1 MTPPRS
7 FEGAQTGSGRKK
19 LRIAVLNR
27 TFSSTGGG
35 AERYSIA
42 MVEQLAALHEIH
54 DFAQDIDHQWPG
66 VAYHRVFV
74 PLRKP
79 RWLNQLWFAFA
90 TWRATRRGFDVVHSH
105 ENTWHGD
112 VQTVHVVPVKYNL
125 FQGRTGARRALRWV
139 KVATSPRLLAYLLFE
154 RARYAAHRGRLV
166 VVTSD
171 SLKLMMELAYPVSSP
186 MIRVIT
192 PGITMP
198 ELPVTQER
206 KSDARASLGLP
217 AAGRCL
223 LFVANDYRKKGLDAL
238 LEALARLP
246 ADVMLAIAGNS
257 AHIPSFRKQV
267 TRLGLDERTFFL
279 GAVKNIGTAY
289 EAADCL
295 VHPTLEDSF
304 AMVVLEAMAHG
315 LPVIVSGAQYCGISG
330 LLQPGINAAIL
341 DNPRDVTGLS
351 AAIVKVLGC
360 PDFAAQLAEEAAAF
374 AMRYQWREL
383 AAAQEALYFQVAEE
397 KAAAAR

>member
-7 FEGAQTGSGRKK
+7 FEGAQTVSGRKK

-54 DFAQDIDHQWPG
+54 VFAQDIDHQWPG
-66 VAYHRVFV
+66 VAYHRVVV

-79 RWLNQLWFAFA
+79 RWVNQLWFAFA

-139 KVATSPRLLAYLLFE
+139 KVVTSPRLLAYLLLE
-154 RARYAAHRGRLV
+154 RARYAAHRGRRV

-198 ELPVTQER
+198 ELPVTQAR

-246 ADVMLAIAGNS
+246 ADVMLTIAGNS
-257 AHIPSFRKQV
+257 AHIPSFRKQIA
-267 TRLGLDERTFFL
+267 RLGLDGRIFFL

-315 LPVIVSGAQYCGISG
+315 LPVIVSAAPYCGISG
-330 LLQPGINAAIL
+330 LLQPGINAEIL
-341 DNPRDVTGLS
+341 DNPRDVTSL
-351 AAIVKVLGC
+351 AAAMVKVLGC
-360 PDFAAQLAEEAAAF
+360 PDFASQLAKEAAAF

-383 AAAQEALYFQVAEE
+383 AAAQQALYFQAAEE